1 VRLTVLCG
9 LFKVQLI
16 PIFSPFSI
24 AMTTTSTLMAF
35 AMMPLCL
42 YIYTPSFIDE
52 AISIP
57 YTNIC
62 ELQEHAQY
70 K

>member
-1 VRLTVLCG
+1 
-9 LFKVQLI
+9 
-16 PIFSPFSI
+16 
-24 AMTTTSTLMAF
+24 MAF

-70 K
+70 KHEATCSFIALL